1 MGQSGLVEK
10 LIIRQADSVDM
21 EVLRSVFR
29 RSSLSNEGDRATLL
43 ANPDVLELSEVAI
56 EEGRTRVATVDG
68 RIVGF
73 VSIVTSDDV
82 VEIDDLF
89 VEPDWMRK
97 GVGNQLVLDV
107 VEMAGRTGAR
117 RLEVTANPHALA
129 FYAYAGFVFD
139 RDVETRFGPAP
150 RMYRPIAP

>member
-1 MGQSGLVEK
+1 MEK
-10 LIIRQADSVDM
+10 LIIRQAVSADM

-29 RSSLSNEGDRATLL
+29 RSSLSNGGDRATLL
-43 ANPDVLELSEVAI
+43 ANPDVLELSDVAI

-73 VSIVTSDDV
+73 VSTVTSDDV
-82 VEIDDLF
+82 VELDDLF

-97 GVGNQLVLDV
+97 GIGNRLVLDV

-129 FYAYAGFVFD
+129 FYENAGFVFD
-139 RDVETRFGPAP
+139 HNVETRFGSAP
-150 RMYRPIAP
+150 RMFRPVVP